1 MNKRHFH
8 LKGIQIPVLQ
18 FTLHSCR
25 KVCGLLCE
33 VFEDRKSNLSDNHL
47 KALGD
52 PLGWVVTG
60 VVAWC
65 RDALPL
71 RWSVSTLQAV
81 ARICIVSLIHRNL
94 GQSYTMRS
102 PLPHGCFKLKYIPFP
117 EYSQSKCSL
126 HFLVNVCT
134 RNVHQ
139 SPCFFYFTRWHLFS
153 SITKWQILKKQ
164 SNLAVSKFGLWVFK
178 T

>member
-71 RWSVSTLQAV
+71 R
-81 ARICIVSLIHRNL
+81 
-94 GQSYTMRS
+94 
-102 PLPHGCFKLKYIPFP
+102 
-117 EYSQSKCSL
+117 
-126 HFLVNVCT
+126 
-134 RNVHQ
+134 
-139 SPCFFYFTRWHLFS
+139 
-153 SITKWQILKKQ
+153 
-164 SNLAVSKFGLWVFK
+164 
-178 T
+178 